1 MYIHIL
7 YSSMLSRVQ
16 LFATPW
22 TIARR
27 APLSMGF
34 SRQEN
39 RSGLPFPPPMDLP
52 DPGIKTVSLAS
63 PTQKADSLPLGPPGE
78 PRVCLYVCTFIHINT
93 HIHHHKQVS
102 WLHGG
107 DSTVLSASLWQE
119 LYFILKVMG
128 TCIYEILV
136 FFFFQLEDNCFTMLC
151 SFLLYNV
158 NQLSP
163 YASLN

>member
-1 MYIHIL
+1 MYMYIHIL

-22 TIARR
+22 TIARW
-27 APLSMGF
+27 APLSMDF

-78 PRVCLYVCTFIHINT
+78 PHVCLYVCTFIHINT

-102 WLHGG
+102 WWHGG
-107 DSTVLSASLWQE
+107 DSTVLSANLWQQ

-136 FFFFQLEDNCFTMLC
+136 FFFSTGG
-151 SFLLYNV
+151 
-158 NQLSP
+158 
-163 YASLN
+163 